1 MGDNL
6 LQKLSKQILY
16 IIFDIQAEVLGITF

>member
-6 LQKLSKQILY
+6 LQKLSKQTLY
-16 IIFDIQAEVLGITF
+16 TIFDIQAEVWGITF